1 MHAPAMPLPNIER
14 YTLSFIAIENVR
26 VILRHGFKCPRSCNH
41 SITIFSTRTARGRI
55 SALATLSNARK
66 TGRENRI
73 DVGGGFVI
81 FFIVSIPVVFRTLRD
96 DAVTQRK

>member
-1 MHAPAMPLPNIER
+1 MLISGRSSEPAGRGVPR
-14 YTLSFIAIENVR
+14 FAY
-26 VILRHGFKCPRSCNH
+26 FKCPRSCNH

-81 FFIVSIPVVFRTLRD
+81 FFIVSIPVVCRTLQDYAR
-96 DAVTQRK
+96 